1 MSWSKIPYLFGF
13 GTILMFTNTF
23 LRTPKY
29 TVYLKFNECD
39 AYLSS
44 LIVFMSHAIT
54 RFTDPNIGHCLFFS
68 VRIEPVSGNQK
79 EPLEPAENFNLADC
93 LAPAMGKWSARARTT
108 S

>member
-1 MSWSKIPYLFGF
+1 MSWSKITYLFGF

-23 LRTPKY
+23 LRTPKN
-29 TVYLKFNECD
+29 TVCLKPNECD

-54 RFTDPNIGHCLFFS
+54 RFTDPNISHCLFS
-68 VRIEPVSGNQK
+68 SARIEPVTDNWN